1 MIAVALAA
9 FLLGFAVRGFVLPN
23 AQLEVGMPGALT
35 FETPQGAPGTAPLL
49 TEEQVQ
55 QEQMP
60 ENHPP
65 IGETA
70 TTPAPPATS
79 P

>member
-1 MIAVALAA
+1 VALAA
-9 FLLGFAVRGFVLPN
+9 FLLGFAVRGFVLPSI
-23 AQLEVGMPGALT
+23 QPEVGMPVAPV
-35 FETPQGAPGTAPLL
+35 FETPQGAPGTTPPL

-55 QEQMP
+55 QGQMP
-60 ENHPP
+60 EGHPP

-70 TTPAPPATS
+70 TTPAPPAPS